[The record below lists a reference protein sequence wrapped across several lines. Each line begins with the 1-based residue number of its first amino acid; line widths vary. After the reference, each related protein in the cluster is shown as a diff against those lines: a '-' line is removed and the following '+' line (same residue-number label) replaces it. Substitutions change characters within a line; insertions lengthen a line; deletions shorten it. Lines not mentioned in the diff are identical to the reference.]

1 MFYNHVRPDRQS
13 IDIRQVNEDGT
24 RYYETPDGSKYPS
37 VTTVLS
43 EYSKQA
49 IAEWRARVGE
59 EVANKTTRIASG
71 RGTRIHQLCEDY
83 IQNKPIEYKNPLD
96 QVMFNS
102 MKPLLHR
109 INNVHVQ
116 EHGMYS
122 NYLRLAGTVDCIAE
136 FDGKLSV
143 IDFKTASKQKR
154 SDWIENYFMQCSAYA
169 VMYEELY
176 REPINRLVVIIGV
189 DDDEPQLFEQ
199 RRDNWVNRL
208 IDYRNLYEE
217 RK

>member
-1 MFYNHVRPDRQS
+1 MMFNHVRPGRS
-13 IDIRQVNEDGT
+13 SVDIKQVNSDSG
-24 RYYETPDGSKYPS
+24 RQYQIPGGKLYPS

-49 IAEWRARVGE
+49 ITEWRNRVGE
-59 EVANKTTRIASG
+59 DEANRVTRVASS
-71 RGTRIHQLCEDY
+71 RGTRIHKLCENY
-83 IQNKPIEYKNPLD
+83 LGNNPTEYKTPLD
-96 QVMFNS
+96 RVMFES

-109 INNVHVQ
+109 IGNVHVL
-116 EHGMYS
+116 EHSMYS
-122 NYLRLAGTVDCIAE
+122 NHLRLAGTVDCVAE

-154 SDWIENYFMQCSAYA
+154 PEWIENYFMQCAAYA

-176 REPINRLVVIIGV
+176 GEPVSRLAVMIGV
-189 DDDEPQLFEQ
+189 DDDEPQLFQEK
-199 RRDNWVNRL
+199 RDTWVGRL
-208 IDYRNLYEE
+208 INYRNLYEE